1 MKRKVIINR
10 LPQAD
15 SGLSVK
21 MNNLRA
27 GLGFNANKMP
37 WSVMAGQ
44 MSEPDVS
51 VKKQLGPVPR
61 EFANLEAEKG
71 ETAMIPNKD
80 GIPSTYTIGGKRH
93 SQGGTPLNLPKD
105 SFIFS
110 DTAKMKIKDPEMLK
124 QFAMPVWKNPELDEN
139 WTPPPPPTTPPDHL
153 EDDYVREEIANA
165 RKEAE

>member
-105 SFIFS
+105 SLAVPCASFS
-110 DTAKMKIKDPEMLK
+110 AYCLSIILR
-124 QFAMPVWKNPELDEN
+124 AMAIPRAISGFCAW
-139 WTPPPPPTTPPDHL
+139 
-153 EDDYVREEIANA
+153 I
-165 RKEAE
+165 